1 MYNFPSGTAPVL
13 TSVSGSVDL
22 LVFSQRA
29 TSVLDAVIIKDFK
42 VPV

>member
-13 TSVSGSVDL
+13 TLGSSSVDL